1 MGQVMRTP
9 GPGRLLVLLVLAVLA
24 AAIPAWAV
32 RQGDKAPDF
41 LLTSLEGDEI
51 CLSDLVGNVVV
62 ISFWA
67 SWGKQ
72 CDEELRQVEALLRE
86 FAGERLV
93 GIGVNERE
101 SAEQAAEFVARH
113 GVTFP
118 IVLDRGSLARAYG
131 VNGVPDLFVV
141 DRKGVVAA
149 RFIGYG
155 PAVKQGLREAVETAL
170 RGSSPPSPQAAR
182 NTEPASLPPA
192 LRAYAHLQLGAA
204 HINIGDAY
212 VKAGYRD
219 GGHFAAAL
227 QEFRS
232 GAALDPKNAELRV
245 WLGLALERTGER
257 EAAIKEYQAA
267 LGVDPANAY
276 ARDALR
282 RLGVPW
288 RPETE
293 R

>member
-1 MGQVMRTP
+1 MGQAIRTA
-9 GPGRLLVLLVLAVLA
+9 GPGRLLGLMALVAVMA
-24 AAIPAWAV
+24 GMPAWAV

-41 LLTSLEGDEI
+41 LLTSLEGDDI
-51 CLSDLVGNVVV
+51 SLSDLAGNVVV

-72 CDEELRQVEALLRE
+72 CDAELRQVEALLRE
-86 FAGERLV
+86 FEGEPLV

-101 SAEQAAEFVARH
+101 SAEQAAEFAARH
-113 GVTFP
+113 EVKFP
-118 IVLDRGSLARAYG
+118 IVLDSGSLARAYG

-141 DRKGVVAA
+141 DRKGVVRA

-155 PAVKQGLREAVETAL
+155 PAVRQELREAVETAL
-170 RGSSPPSPQAAR
+170 RGSSPAPSQPAR
-182 NTEPASLPPA
+182 TTEPSSLPPA

-219 GGHFAAAL
+219 GGHFATAL
-227 QEFRS
+227 GEFRA
-232 GAALDPKNAELRV
+232 GAALDPKNVELRV

-267 LGVDPANAY
+267 LGLDPANAY
-276 ARDALR
+276 AQDALR